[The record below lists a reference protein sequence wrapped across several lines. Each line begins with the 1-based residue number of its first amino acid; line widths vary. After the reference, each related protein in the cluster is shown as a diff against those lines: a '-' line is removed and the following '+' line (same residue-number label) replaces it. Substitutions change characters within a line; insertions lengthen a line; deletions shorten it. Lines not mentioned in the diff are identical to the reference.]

1 MTKQLATSLA
11 FAAAGMFLTA
21 CNKGGTNETTAP
33 DGAAGPDPTAKV
45 KCMGVNEC
53 KGQGACDTATHDC
66 AGQNECKGKGWI
78 FIPRAE
84 CGDKGGEEV

>member
-1 MTKQLATSLA
+1 MTSKLATSLA
-11 FAAAGMFLTA
+11 FAAASMFLGACDKTDETA
-21 CNKGGTNETTAP
+21 TNAP
-33 DGAAGPDPTAKV
+33 DGAADPTAKV

-84 CGDKGGEEV
+84 CTEKGGEEV